1 MNIIF
6 FLKNFWLDFFASY
19 HSRLMKNAS
28 YETPI
33 STLLHLSFTQ
43 AVNFNTIFILIL
55 HFLFGVELNF
65 ILLFSPIVV
74 IALIN
79 SYYFYYKLNS
89 NNRKEII
96 NRKPK
101 CKRLI
106 YIIYDIL
113 STLLLVAILV
123 IISKYR

>member
-6 FLKNFWLDFFASY
+6 FLKNFWIDFFAAN

-55 HFLFGVELNF
+55 HFLFEVKLNF
-65 ILLFSPIVV
+65 VILFSPIVI

-79 SYYFYYKLNS
+79 SYYFYNKLNS
-89 NNRKEII
+89 RQRAEII
-96 NRKPK
+96 NRKPNY
-101 CKRLI
+101 KRLI
-106 YIIYDIL
+106 YDMYDVF
-113 STLLLVAILV
+113 STLLFIASLVLV
-123 IISKYR
+123 SKYR